1 MVSPGAPGALSRGA
15 ARVMGSRFAKPVAR
29 VTLVAMGLVLLAVI
43 GRASAAG
50 SFGGSAAASVLR
62 VDSPVG
68 ALLPADASA
77 DFGLVALTPAAPPS
91 AASPTPPAPH
101 APAGAASAD
110 DPVVLN
116 T

>member
-50 SFGGSAAASVLR
+50 SFGGSAAASVLPT
-62 VDSPVG
+62 VLPSP
-68 ALLPADASA
+68 ALLTADASA
-77 DFGLVALTPAAPPS
+77 DLDLVVATSTVPPA
-91 AASPTPPAPH
+91 AASPTPAPH
-101 APAGAASAD
+101 APSGAAS
-110 DPVVLN
+110 
-116 T
+116 